1 MINKIL
7 GLLLLFLANGV
18 IASDLDDGI
27 ALDTVI
33 NDDLVLDR
41 NIAFIKSNAIG
52 KARSRAKD
60 RAGDI
65 DDIEDIGEGCDGTG
79 NIKIGPGTNLKGATI
94 VNLSN
99 NKGTTSVCAQ

>member
-1 MINKIL
+1 MINKIVGL
-7 GLLLLFLANGV
+7 FLLLLTNN
-18 IASDLDDGI
+18 IHASDLDDGI
-27 ALDTVI
+27 ALDTLI

-60 RAGDI
+60 RGGDI
-65 DDIEDIGEGCDGTG
+65 DDIGDGCDGTG
-79 NIKIGPGTNLKGATI
+79 NIKIGPGSDLKGATI

-99 NKGTTSVCAQ
+99 NKGTTSVCGQ